1 MVIDIRRDYR
11 SDAEI
16 QAETKTTQDEKDR
29 MMQEFLAKGGKVE
42 KLEPGIAIGAS
53 SGQTLSTE
61 TVPKSDL
68 AIASSSRKGPRGGVK
83 RNRMNWEDRFCACW
97 LSFLLSMTF
106 EGI

>member
-42 KLEPGIAIGAS
+42 KLEPGIAKGAS
-53 SGQTLSTE
+53 SLNRSGKLQFTE
-61 TVPKSDL
+61 EQ
-68 AIASSSRKGPRGGVK
+68 VK
-83 RNRMNWEDRFCACW
+83 AQAKEDK
-97 LSFLLSMTF
+97 
-106 EGI
+106 